1 MLNMSQKNKQV
12 LITGTVAFDEIE
24 TPNGSSGKI
33 IGGAG
38 TYIALAASI
47 FSKKISLISVIGDD
61 FLEKDIE
68 MLQSKNINTKMIE
81 RILGKKSFYWKGRY
95 HSNFKNR
102 DTLITEL
109 NALEKFNPIV
119 NESSRN
125 AEIVVL
131 GNLHPSVQLS
141 VLDQIEENT
150 SFVFLDTMNFWMD
163 TAIDE
168 LKKAISKTDLIV
180 INDEEA
186 EQLTNEKNL
195 DSAANKIFE
204 MGPKTVIIKK
214 GDQGSEIFN
223 SKESFYIPAYPVRS
237 VVDPTGAG
245 DCFLGG
251 LAGYL
256 STQQQINLKSLK
268 KAMVFG
274 TVAASYCIENFGV
287 KGVQDLDFS
296 QIEKRLEIFKPYLL

>member
-1 MLNMSQKNKQV
+1 M
-12 LITGTVAFDEIE
+12 
-24 TPNGSSGKI
+24 
-33 IGGAG
+33 
-38 TYIALAASI
+38 
-47 FSKKISLISVIGDD
+47 IGDD

-68 MLQSKNINTKMIE
+68 MLQSKNINTEMIE
-81 RILGKKSFYWKGRY
+81 RIPGEKSFYWKGRY

-141 VLDQIEENT
+141 VLDQIDKT
-150 SFVFLDTMNFWMD
+150 KSFVILDTMNFWMD

-195 DSAANKIFE
+195 DVAANKIFE

-214 GDQGSEIFN
+214 R
-223 SKESFYIPAYPVRS
+223 RS
-237 VVDPTGAG
+237 R
-245 DCFLGG
+245 
-251 LAGYL
+251 
-256 STQQQINLKSLK
+256 IR
-268 KAMVFG
+268 
-274 TVAASYCIENFGV
+274 NF
-287 KGVQDLDFS
+287 
-296 QIEKRLEIFKPYLL
+296 

>member
-1 MLNMSQKNKQV
+1 
-12 LITGTVAFDEIE
+12 
-24 TPNGSSGKI
+24 
-33 IGGAG
+33 
-38 TYIALAASI
+38 
-47 FSKKISLISVIGDD
+47 
-61 FLEKDIE
+61 
-68 MLQSKNINTKMIE
+68 MIE
-81 RILGKKSFYWKGRY
+81 RIPGEKSFYWKGRY

-141 VLDQIEENT
+141 VLDQIDET
-150 SFVFLDTMNFWMD
+150 KSFVILDTMNFWMD

-168 LKKAISKTDLIV
+168 LKKAILKTDLIV

-195 DSAANKIFE
+195 DAAANKIFE

-223 SKESFYIPAYPVRS
+223 SKESFYVPAFQVKS

-245 DCFLGG
+245 DCFAGG

-256 STQQQINLKSLK
+256 STQPQINFNSLK
-268 KAMVFG
+268 RSMVFG
-274 TVAASYCIENFGV
+274 TIAASYCVENFGV
-287 KGVQDLDFS
+287 KGVQDLNLNR
-296 QIEKRLEIFKPYLL
+296 IEERLEIFNPYLL

>member
-1 MLNMSQKNKQV
+1 MSQKNKQV

-119 NESSRN
+119 NECSRN

-150 SFVFLDTMNFWMD
+150 SFVLLDTMNFWMD

>member
-1 MLNMSQKNKQV
+1 MNQNNKHV
-12 LITGTVAFDEIE
+12 LITGTVAFDDIE
-24 TPNGSSGKI
+24 TPDGSSGKI

-38 TYIALAASI
+38 TYLALTASI

-68 MLQSKNINTKMIE
+68 MLESKNINTEMIE
-81 RILGKKSFYWKGRY
+81 RIPGEKSFYWKARY
-95 HSNFKNR
+95 HSNLKNR

-119 NESSRN
+119 NDSGRN

-141 VLDQIEENT
+141 VLDQIDET
-150 SFVFLDTMNFWMD
+150 KSFVILDTMNFWMD

-195 DSAANKIFE
+195 DAAANMIFE

-223 SKESFYIPAYPVRS
+223 STESFYIPAYPVTS

-245 DCFLGG
+245 DCFAGG

-256 STQQQINLKSLK
+256 STQSQINFNSLK
-268 KAMVFG
+268 TSMVFG
-274 TVAASYCIENFGV
+274 TIAASYCVENFGV
-287 KGVQDLDFS
+287 KGVQDLNFN
-296 QIEKRLEIFKPYLL
+296 QIEERLEIFKPYLL

>member
-1 MLNMSQKNKQV
+1 MSQNIKHV
-12 LITGTVAFDEIE
+12 LITGTVAFDDIE
-24 TPNGSSGKI
+24 TPHGSSGKI

-47 FSKKISLISVIGDD
+47 FSKKTSLISVIGED
-61 FLEKDIE
+61 FLEKDVE
-68 MLQSKNINTKMIE
+68 MLQSKNINTEMIE
-81 RILGKKSFYWKGRY
+81 RIPGEKSFYWKGRY

-119 NESSRN
+119 NDSSRN

-141 VLDQIEENT
+141 VLRQIDKT
-150 SFVFLDTMNFWMD
+150 KSFVILDTMNFWMD

-223 SKESFYIPAYPVRS
+223 NTESFYIPAFPVES
-237 VVDPTGAG
+237 VIDPTGAG
-245 DCFLGG
+245 DCFAGG

-256 STQQQINLKSLK
+256 STQEQIDFDSLK
-268 KAMVFG
+268 KSMIFG
-274 TVAASYCIENFGV
+274 TLVASYCVESFGV
-287 KGVQDLDFS
+287 NGVQNLDFS

>member
-1 MLNMSQKNKQV
+1 MSQNNKHV
-12 LITGTVAFDEIE
+12 LITGTVAFDDIE

-38 TYIALAASI
+38 TYIALAASV

-68 MLQSKNINTKMIE
+68 MLQSKNINTEMIE
-81 RILGKKSFYWKGRY
+81 RIPGEKSFYWKGRY

-119 NESSRN
+119 NKSSRN
-125 AEIVVL
+125 SEIVVL

-141 VLDQIEENT
+141 VLGQIDET
-150 SFVFLDTMNFWMD
+150 KSFVILDTMNFWMD

-195 DSAANKIFE
+195 DVAANKIFE
-204 MGPKTVIIKK
+204 LGPKTVIIKK

-223 SKESFYIPAYPVRS
+223 STESFYIPAYPVKS

-245 DCFLGG
+245 DCFAGG
-251 LAGYL
+251 LSGYL
-256 STQQQINLKSLK
+256 STQPQINFSSLK
-268 KAMVFG
+268 KSMVFG
-274 TVAASYCIENFGV
+274 TIAASYCVENFGV
-287 KGVQDLDFS
+287 KGVQDLSFI
-296 QIEKRLEIFKPYLL
+296 QIEERLEIFKDYLL

>member
-1 MLNMSQKNKQV
+1 MSQNNKHV
-12 LITGTVAFDEIE
+12 LITGTVAFDDIE
-24 TPNGSSGKI
+24 TPHGSSGKI

-47 FSKKISLISVIGDD
+47 FSKKISLISVIGED

-68 MLQSKNINTKMIE
+68 MLQSKNINTEMIE
-81 RILGKKSFYWKGRY
+81 RIPGEKSFYWKGRY

-119 NESSRN
+119 NDYSRN

-141 VLDQIEENT
+141 VLDQIDKNNT
-150 SFVFLDTMNFWMD
+150 FVILDTMNFWMD
-163 TAIDE
+163 TAINE

-186 EQLTNEKNL
+186 EQLTDEKNL
-195 DSAANKIFE
+195 KMAAKKIFE

-223 SKESFYIPAYPVRS
+223 TTESFHIPAFPVES
-237 VVDPTGAG
+237 VIDPTGAG
-245 DCFLGG
+245 DCFADG
-251 LAGYL
+251 LAGCL
-256 STQQQINLKSLK
+256 STQEQIDFDSLK
-268 KAMVFG
+268 KSMIFG
-274 TVAASYCIENFGV
+274 TLVASYCVESFGV
-287 KGVQDLDFS
+287 NGVQNLDFS
-296 QIEKRLEIFKPYLL
+296 QIEKRLEIFKDYLL

>member
-1 MLNMSQKNKQV
+1 MNHNNKHV
-12 LITGTVAFDEIE
+12 LITGTVAFDDIE

-47 FSKKISLISVIGDD
+47 FSKRISLISVIGDD
-61 FLEKDIE
+61 FLDKDIE
-68 MLQSKNINTKMIE
+68 MLQSKSINTDMIE
-81 RILGKKSFYWKGRY
+81 RIPGEKSFYWKGRY

-119 NESSRN
+119 NDYSRN
-125 AEIVVL
+125 AEILVL

-141 VLDQIEENT
+141 VLDQIDKNNT
-150 SFVFLDTMNFWMD
+150 FVIFDTMNFWMD
-163 TAIDE
+163 TAIEE

-186 EQLTNEKNL
+186 KQLTFEKNL
-195 DSAANKIFE
+195 DSAAKKIFE

-223 SKESFYIPAYPVRS
+223 TTESFNIPAFPVES
-237 VVDPTGAG
+237 VIDPTGAG
-245 DCFLGG
+245 DCFAGG

-256 STQQQINLKSLK
+256 STQEQIDLDSLK
-268 KAMVFG
+268 KSMIFG
-274 TVAASYCIENFGV
+274 TLVASYCVESFGV
-287 KGVQDLDFS
+287 NGVQNLDFS
-296 QIEKRLEIFKPYLL
+296 QIEKRLEIFKAYLG

>member
-1 MLNMSQKNKQV
+1 MSQNNKHV
-12 LITGTVAFDEIE
+12 LITGTVAFDDIE

-38 TYIALAASI
+38 TYIALAASV
-47 FSKKISLISVIGDD
+47 FSKRISLISVIGED
-61 FLEKDIE
+61 FLEEDIK
-68 MLQSKNINTKMIE
+68 MLQSKNINTEMIE
-81 RILGKKSFYWKGRY
+81 RISGEKSFYWKGRY
-95 HSNFKNR
+95 HTNFKTR

-119 NESSRN
+119 NDYSRN

-141 VLDQIEENT
+141 VLYQIDEANC
-150 SFVFLDTMNFWMD
+150 FIILDTMNFWMD
-163 TAIDE
+163 TAMDE

-186 EQLTNEKNL
+186 EKLTNETNL
-195 DSAANKIFE
+195 DLAVKKIFE
-204 MGPKTVIIKK
+204 MGPHTVIIKK

-223 SKESFYIPAYPVRS
+223 QTESFNIPAYPVKS
-237 VVDPTGAG
+237 VTDPTGAG
-245 DCFLGG
+245 DCFAGG

-256 STQQQINLKSLK
+256 STQTQINFNLLK
-268 KAMVFG
+268 KSMVFG
-274 TVAASYCIENFGV
+274 TIVASYCVEYFGV
-287 KGVQDLDFS
+287 NGIQDLELS
-296 QIEKRLEIFKPYLL
+296 HIEKRQEIFKDYLH

>member
-68 MLQSKNINTKMIE
+68 MLQSKNINTDMIE
-81 RILGKKSFYWKGRY
+81 RISDEKSFYWKGKY
-95 HSNFKNR
+95 NSNFKTR

-119 NESSRN
+119 NDSSRN

-141 VLDQIEENT
+141 VLDQIEET
-150 SFVFLDTMNFWMD
+150 KSFVILDTMNFWMD

-223 SKESFYIPAYPVRS
+223 SMESFYIPAYPVKS

-245 DCFLGG
+245 DCFAGG

-256 STQQQINLKSLK
+256 STQSQINYSSLK
-268 KAMVFG
+268 KSMVFG
-274 TVAASYCIENFGV
+274 TVVASYCVENFGV
-287 KGVQDLDFS
+287 KGVEDINFN

>member
-1 MLNMSQKNKQV
+1 MNQNNKNV
-12 LITGTVAFDEIE
+12 LITGTVAFDDIE
-24 TPNGSSGKI
+24 TPHGSSGKI

-38 TYIALAASI
+38 TYIALAASV

-68 MLQSKNINTKMIE
+68 MLQSKNINTEMIE
-81 RILGKKSFYWKGRY
+81 RIPGEKSFYWKGRY
-95 HSNFKNR
+95 HSNFKTR

-119 NESSRN
+119 NDASRN

-131 GNLHPSVQLS
+131 GNLHPSVQLK
-141 VLDQIEENT
+141 VLDQIEDANC
-150 SFVFLDTMNFWMD
+150 FIILDTMNFWMD
-163 TAIDE
+163 TAMDE

-186 EQLTNEKNL
+186 EKLTNETNL
-195 DSAANKIFE
+195 DLAVKKIFE
-204 MGPKTVIIKK
+204 MGPHTVIIKK

-223 SKESFYIPAYPVRS
+223 QTESFNIPAYPVKS
-237 VVDPTGAG
+237 VTDPTGAG
-245 DCFLGG
+245 DCFAGG

-256 STQQQINLKSLK
+256 STQTQINFNLLK
-268 KAMVFG
+268 KSMIFG
-274 TVAASYCIENFGV
+274 TIVASYCVEYFGV
-287 KGVQDLDFS
+287 NGIQDLELS
-296 QIEKRLEIFKPYLL
+296 HIEKRQEIFKAYLH

>member
-1 MLNMSQKNKQV
+1 MNQNNKHV
-12 LITGTVAFDEIE
+12 LITGTVAFDDIE

-47 FSKKISLISVIGDD
+47 FSKRISLISVIGDD
-61 FLEKDIE
+61 FLEEDIE

-81 RILGKKSFYWKGRY
+81 RIPGEKSFYWKGRY

-109 NALEKFNPIV
+109 NALKKFNPIIHD
-119 NESSRN
+119 SSRN

-131 GNLHPSVQLS
+131 GNLHPSVQLN
-141 VLDQIEENT
+141 VLDQIEET
-150 SFVFLDTMNFWMD
+150 KSFVILDTMNFWMD
-163 TAIDE
+163 TAMDE
-168 LKKAISKTDLIV
+168 LKKAISKSDLIV

-186 EQLTNEKNL
+186 EQLTNDKNL

-223 SKESFYIPAYPVRS
+223 STESFYIPAYPVKS

-245 DCFLGG
+245 DC
-251 LAGYL
+251 L
-256 STQQQINLKSLK
+256 SLIH
-268 KAMVFG
+268 
-274 TVAASYCIENFGV
+274 I
-287 KGVQDLDFS
+287 
-296 QIEKRLEIFKPYLL
+296 

>member
-1 MLNMSQKNKQV
+1 MNQNNKNV
-12 LITGTVAFDEIE
+12 LITGTVAFDDIE
-24 TPNGSSGKI
+24 TPHGSSGKI

-38 TYIALAASI
+38 TYIALAASV

-68 MLQSKNINTKMIE
+68 MLQSKNINTEMIE
-81 RILGKKSFYWKGRY
+81 RIPGEKSFYWKGRY

-119 NESSRN
+119 NKSSRN

-141 VLDQIEENT
+141 VLDQIDDT
-150 SFVFLDTMNFWMD
+150 KSFVILDTMNFWMD
-163 TAIDE
+163 TAINE

-195 DSAANKIFE
+195 DVAANIIFE

-223 SKESFYIPAYPVRS
+223 STESFYIPAYPVTS

-245 DCFLGG
+245 DCFAGG
-251 LAGYL
+251 LSGYL
-256 STQQQINLKSLK
+256 STQPQINFSSLK
-268 KAMVFG
+268 KSMVFG
-274 TVAASYCIENFGV
+274 TIAASYCVENFGV
-287 KGVQDLDFS
+287 KGVQDLNFN
-296 QIEKRLEIFKPYLL
+296 QIEERLEIFKPYLL

>member
-1 MLNMSQKNKQV
+1 MNQNNKNV
-12 LITGTVAFDEIE
+12 LITGTVAFDDIE
-24 TPNGSSGKI
+24 TPHGSSGKI

-38 TYIALAASI
+38 TYIALAASV
-47 FSKKISLISVIGDD
+47 FSKKINLISVIGDD

-68 MLQSKNINTKMIE
+68 MLQSKNINTEMIE
-81 RILGKKSFYWKGRY
+81 RIPGEKSFYWKGRY

-119 NESSRN
+119 NKSSRN
-125 AEIVVL
+125 SEIVVL

-141 VLDQIEENT
+141 VLGQIDET
-150 SFVFLDTMNFWMD
+150 KSFVILDTMNFWMD

-195 DSAANKIFE
+195 DVAANKIFQ
-204 MGPKTVIIKK
+204 MGPQTVIIKK

-223 SKESFYIPAYPVRS
+223 STESFYIPAYPVKS

-245 DCFLGG
+245 DCFAGG
-251 LAGYL
+251 LSGYL
-256 STQQQINLKSLK
+256 STQPQINFSSLK
-268 KAMVFG
+268 KSMVFG
-274 TVAASYCIENFGV
+274 TIAASYCVENFGV
-287 KGVQDLDFS
+287 KGVQDLNFN
-296 QIEKRLEIFKPYLL
+296 QIEERLEIFKPYLL

>member
-1 MLNMSQKNKQV
+1 MSQKNKQV

-38 TYIALAASI
+38 TYLALTASI

-68 MLQSKNINTKMIE
+68 MLESKNINTEMIE
-81 RILGKKSFYWKGRY
+81 RIPGEKSFYWKGRY

-119 NESSRN
+119 NKSSRN

-141 VLDQIEENT
+141 VLDQIDDT
-150 SFVFLDTMNFWMD
+150 KSFVILDTMNFWMD
-163 TAIDE
+163 TAINE

-195 DSAANKIFE
+195 DVAANKIFQ
-204 MGPKTVIIKK
+204 MGPQTVIIKK

-223 SKESFYIPAYPVRS
+223 STESFYIPAYPVKS

-245 DCFLGG
+245 DCFAGG
-251 LAGYL
+251 LSGYL
-256 STQQQINLKSLK
+256 STQPQINFSSLK
-268 KAMVFG
+268 KSMVFG
-274 TVAASYCIENFGV
+274 TIAASYCVENFGV
-287 KGVQDLDFS
+287 KGVQDLNFN
-296 QIEKRLEIFKPYLL
+296 QIEERLEIFKPYLL

>member
-1 MLNMSQKNKQV
+1 MNQNNKHV
-12 LITGTVAFDEIE
+12 LITGTVAFDDIE

-38 TYIALAASI
+38 TYIALAASV
-47 FSKKISLISVIGDD
+47 FSKRISLISVIGDD
-61 FLEKDIE
+61 FSEEDIE

-81 RILGKKSFYWKGRY
+81 RIPGEKSFYWKGRY

-119 NESSRN
+119 NDSSRN

-131 GNLHPSVQLS
+131 GNLHPSVQLN
-141 VLDQIEENT
+141 VLNQIEEAK
-150 SFVFLDTMNFWMD
+150 SFVILDTMNFWMD